1 MTAPQWDF
9 ADPFM
14 WPVTVA
20 AEHIDALAHTRNTHY
35 VEWCMEAAWAHTTA
49 LGLGAEDYQRL
60 DRAMALTHAEYDY
73 LKATREGDQLVVG
86 TWITDWAGKMKMTR
100 RLQVVCEQTG
110 ETVFRGAL
118 EFVCIEIS
126 TGSPKDRPRN
136 LSISTA
142 RSSRRWRQ
150 PKRSRAAESCSARS
164 LGNVREGQALSQSK
178 LMISSRLSAPN
189 FTASSRS
196 TPSATPAHSGSP

>member
-1 MTAPQWDF
+1 MTAPRWDF
-9 ADPFM
+9 ADPYLL
-14 WPVTVA
+14 PVTV
-20 AEHIDALAHTRNTHY
+20 EPTHIDALAHTRNTHY

-73 LKATREGDQLVVG
+73 LKATFAGDQLLVG
-86 TWITDWAGKMKMTR
+86 TWITDWAGKMTMTR

-126 TGSPKDRPRN
+126 SG
-136 LSISTA
+136 A
-142 RSSRRWRQ
+142 
-150 PKRSRAAESCSARS
+150 PKRPPKEFIDIYGPVIVAAAPATYPLLGLAHYGCWAICPESGAIPAKTDDLPET
-164 LGNVREGQALSQSK
+164 LGTQFQGEQTIHTQCHPGAFR
-178 LMISSRLSAPN
+178 
-189 FTASSRS
+189 
-196 TPSATPAHSGSP
+196 